1 VRDDFAIFIL
11 THGRPDRVITLTA
24 LERAGYTGR
33 VYLVVDDEDPTRE
46 GYQSKYG
53 DKVLLFSK
61 DEVAKTFDLAD
72 NFHARKGVVVFARNA
87 CWDLARQVGCKY
99 FMEMDDDYDAF
110 YYRFDS
116 QNKYGSFRVRAT
128 MDRLL
133 SALVAFYARTS
144 ILTVALSQGG
154 DHMGGDSDGS
164 KRPRLRRKAMGSF
177 LLSTDRPFTFTGRI
191 NEDVNAY
198 TNIGRQGYLFFM
210 LMNVMLNTKTTQQ
223 DAGGMTSAYLDGG
236 TYVKSFY
243 SVMHCPSA
251 VQIGALG
258 DPRSPQYR
266 IHHKIN
272 WNNAAPK
279 IIREGWKK
287 PTLEP

>member
-1 VRDDFAIFIL
+1 MRDDFAIFVL
-11 THGRPDRVITLTA
+11 THGRPDRVLTLVA
-24 LERAGYTGR
+24 LERAGYTGK

-46 GYQSKYG
+46 EYVAKYG

-61 DEVAKTFDLAD
+61 AEVAKTFDLAD
-72 NFHARKGVVVFARNA
+72 NLHARKGVVVFARNA
-87 CWDLARQVGCKY
+87 CWVLARQVGCEY
-99 FMEMDDDYDAF
+99 FMEMDDDFDAF

-116 QNKYGSFRVRAT
+116 AHRYGSFRVRAT

-133 SALVAFYARTS
+133 SALVDFYACTP
-144 ILTVALSQGG
+144 ILTIALSQGG

-177 LLSTDRPFTFTGRI
+177 LLSIDRPFTFAGRI
-191 NEDVNAY
+191 NEDVNTY
-198 TNIGRQGYLFFM
+198 TNMGRQGYLFFT

-223 DAGGMTSAYLDGG
+223 DAGGMTSTYLDGG

-279 IIREGWKK
+279 ILREEWKR
-287 PTLEP
+287 

>member
-1 VRDDFAIFIL
+1 MRDDFAIFIL
-11 THGRPDRVITLTA
+11 THGRPDRVITSSA

-46 GYQSKYG
+46 EYQSKYG

-72 NFHARKGVVVFARNA
+72 NFHNKKGVVVFARNA
-87 CWDLARQVGCKY
+87 CWSLARQVGVKY
-99 FMEMDDDYDAF
+99 FMEMDDDFDAF
-110 YYRFDS
+110 HYRFDG
-116 QNKYGSFRVRAT
+116 QNKYIARRVRVT

-133 SALVAFYARTS
+133 SALIEFYARTP
-144 ILTVALSQGG
+144 ILTIALSQGG
-154 DHMGGDSDGS
+154 DHMGGDSMGD
-164 KRPRLRRKAMGSF
+164 KWPRLRRKAMGSF
-177 LLSTDRPFTFTGRI
+177 LLSVDRPFDFVGRI
-191 NEDVNAY
+191 NEDVNTY
-198 TNIGRQGYLFFM
+198 TNMSRQGCLFFT
-210 LMNVMLNTKTTQQ
+210 LMNVMLNTEATQKH
-223 DAGGMTSAYLDGG
+223 AGGMTSTYLDGG

-258 DPRSPQYR
+258 DPRSPNYR

-279 IIREGWKK
+279 IVMGRWKK
-287 PTLEP
+287 